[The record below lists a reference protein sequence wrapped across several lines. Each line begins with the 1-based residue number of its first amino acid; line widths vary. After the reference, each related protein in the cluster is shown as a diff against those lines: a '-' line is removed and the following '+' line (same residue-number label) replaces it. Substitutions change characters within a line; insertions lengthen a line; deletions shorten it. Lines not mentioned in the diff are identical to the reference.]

1 MKGFKEFLM
10 RGNLVELAVAV
21 IIALAFKTVVDA
33 FVAIVM
39 DLIGKAGGSPN
50 FSAYTPGGVHVGAFI
65 TALIAFVIVAAVVYF
80 GVVLPYNKYNARYSK
95 PAEDVPVAVPED
107 VVLLTQIRDLLQQPR
122 SGGI

>member
-39 DLIGKAGGSPN
+39 DLIGKAGGSPD
-50 FSAYTPGGVHVGAFI
+50 FSDYTPDGVHVGAFI
-65 TALIAFVIVAAVVYF
+65 TAVIAFVIVAAVVYF
-80 GVVLPYNKYNARYSK
+80 GVVLPYNKYNERYKK
-95 PAEDVPVAVPED
+95 PVEVEPVSTPED
-107 VVLLTQIRDLLQQPR
+107 VVLLTEIRDLLSQQR
-122 SGGI
+122 GGI

>member
-33 FVAIVM
+33 FVTIVM
-39 DLIGKAGGSPN
+39 DIIGKAGGSPN

-65 TALIAFVIVAAVVYF
+65 TAVISFVIVAAVVYF
-80 GVVLPYNKYNARYSK
+80 GVVLPYNKYNERHAAPVEEAPVA
-95 PAEDVPVAVPED
+95 PAEEVI
-107 VVLLTQIRDLLQQPR
+107 LLTEIRDALRLR
-122 SGGI
+122 GGI